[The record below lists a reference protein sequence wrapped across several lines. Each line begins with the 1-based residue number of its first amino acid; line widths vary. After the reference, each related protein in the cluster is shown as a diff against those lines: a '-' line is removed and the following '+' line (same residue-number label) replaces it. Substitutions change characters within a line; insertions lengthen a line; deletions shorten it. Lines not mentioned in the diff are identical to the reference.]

1 MKRKPFKIDFVQLA
15 MTLLLAFVT
24 QSAWAWSGSGTSS
37 DPYMI
42 TSTSDW
48 NTLATNVNGGN
59 NYSGK
64 FFRLTND
71 ISVTTMVGNSETNSF
86 RGTFDGYGYTL
97 NISYDTSSDFTA
109 PFRYIQGATFKNLKV
124 TGTITTTMN
133 LAAGIA
139 GLNTNA
145 VATFEQCVTDV
156 TINSSSNTVAGWDHY
171 DYHGGFLA
179 RSNSANVNITDC
191 VCGGSVNGSS
201 SSLSFCGGFVG
212 VAVSCTVSA
221 TRCLSTTSFTNVN
234 GVNSLCHTASAER
247 SASVFYYVN
256 GNDGACP
263 GTQVT
268 VSDLENSSY
277 ATALQAGRTTT
288 IWVQQ
293 ASIHQPMLNLFAFNR
308 ASDGYYL
315 IGSEQEWC
323 NFASLIE
330 TIPTANARMTAD
342 ISVTTM
348 VGNSES
354 NSFRGTFDGYG
365 HTLTIS
371 YNTTSDYTAPFRYIQ
386 GATFKNLKVTGTI
399 TTTMNLAAG
408 IAGLNTTAVATFDQ
422 CATDVAINSSSS
434 TCVSPWSRYD
444 YHGGLL
450 ARSNNVNVNITDC
463 VCGGSVNGSSSSS
476 SNCASFVG
484 VAKDCT
490 VSATRCLSTT
500 SYTNVYSWNPL
511 CHVAGAIRNASVLY
525 YVNGNDVCDGA
536 TKVTLSDLN
545 NSSYATALQAGRATT
560 IWVQQSS
567 INQPMLNLF
576 AFNKSNDDYYLIGS
590 EQEWRNFSSI
600 LHTIPTANARMTAN
614 ISATTMIGSSDIP
627 FSGTFDGNGY
637 TLTVAYNTSEGMTG
651 PFRYTRGATIMNLH
665 TAGTIITSEKFAGGL
680 IGFAYNANTITNCRS
695 SVYITSSVSG
705 DGTHGG
711 FIGDNEGSETVT
723 TFTGCVFDGKLLGS
737 STNCCGGFV
746 GWCSGQ
752 VRLSLTNCLYAPQQV
767 TISESGSQT
776 FSRASDLSHI
786 FTTNCYY
793 SQPLGG
799 EQGKKRYQIIATKDV
814 TINGLGSA
822 TATYNVSGITAYSHG
837 IKYNELYYAGGG
849 ESVSLNLSHTSHAG
863 YDYRY
868 SVTSGSLTN
877 PTTNNP
883 TLTMPAATVIIQ
895 VSYSASKSI
904 TGYSSDENGW
914 YLISSPMA
922 ETVNPTSVTNMLSN
936 TYDLFRFN
944 QNAEMEWQN
953 YKIHNNDAQ
962 NPFNALVSGQ
972 GYLYAN
978 SEDVTLTFFG
988 TPYNGD
994 GVVDLE
1000 YSDDNTDSRM
1010 WGWNLIGNPF
1020 GTTATID
1027 KDFYRMNDDHT
1038 EIIAATDNNIAP
1050 MEGVLV
1056 HATGSGQNVTF
1067 TTGGSKGG
1075 EKNCDNIIINLEHSN
1090 GTVIDRAIVSF
1101 DEGRTLPK
1109 LQIDEN
1115 NTKIYIPQ
1123 DGEDYAIAFSDKT
1136 GELPLHFVAKEIGR
1150 YTISVETHGRAS
1162 LHVIKL
1168 IDNFENITIDL
1179 NENNNYTFI
1188 GSPADSRDRF
1198 VIVFVET
1205 QNFVSPQDD
1214 IFAYQNGS
1222 DIIVNGEGELQVF
1235 DVMGRIIMQKHVNG
1249 VEMVR
1254 KPSKSGVYIFRL
1266 NGKTQKIVIR

>member
-37 DPYMI
+37 DPYLI

-71 ISVTTMVGNSETNSF
+71 ISVTTMVGNSESNSF
-86 RGTFDGYGYTL
+86 HGTFDGYGYTL

-277 ATALQAGRTTT
+277 ATALQAGRSTT

-434 TCVSPWSRYD
+434 TYVSPWSRYD

-500 SYTNVYSWNPL
+500 RSEE
-511 CHVAGAIRNASVLY
+511 RSV
-525 YVNGNDVCDGA
+525 
-536 TKVTLSDLN
+536 
-545 NSSYATALQAGRATT
+545 
-560 IWVQQSS
+560 
-567 INQPMLNLF
+567 
-576 AFNKSNDDYYLIGS
+576 
-590 EQEWRNFSSI
+590 
-600 LHTIPTANARMTAN
+600 
-614 ISATTMIGSSDIP
+614 
-627 FSGTFDGNGY
+627 
-637 TLTVAYNTSEGMTG
+637 
-651 PFRYTRGATIMNLH
+651 
-665 TAGTIITSEKFAGGL
+665 
-680 IGFAYNANTITNCRS
+680 
-695 SVYITSSVSG
+695 
-705 DGTHGG
+705 
-711 FIGDNEGSETVT
+711 
-723 TFTGCVFDGKLLGS
+723 GKE
-737 STNCCGGFV
+737 C
-746 GWCSGQ
+746 
-752 VRLSLTNCLYAPQQV
+752 
-767 TISESGSQT
+767 
-776 FSRASDLSHI
+776 
-786 FTTNCYY
+786 
-793 SQPLGG
+793 
-799 EQGKKRYQIIATKDV
+799 
-814 TINGLGSA
+814 
-822 TATYNVSGITAYSHG
+822 
-837 IKYNELYYAGGG
+837 
-849 ESVSLNLSHTSHAG
+849 
-863 YDYRY
+863 
-868 SVTSGSLTN
+868 
-877 PTTNNP
+877 
-883 TLTMPAATVIIQ
+883 
-895 VSYSASKSI
+895 
-904 TGYSSDENGW
+904 
-914 YLISSPMA
+914 
-922 ETVNPTSVTNMLSN
+922 
-936 TYDLFRFN
+936 
-944 QNAEMEWQN
+944 
-953 YKIHNNDAQ
+953 
-962 NPFNALVSGQ
+962 
-972 GYLYAN
+972 
-978 SEDVTLTFFG
+978 
-988 TPYNGD
+988 
-994 GVVDLE
+994 
-1000 YSDDNTDSRM
+1000 
-1010 WGWNLIGNPF
+1010 
-1020 GTTATID
+1020 
-1027 KDFYRMNDDHT
+1027 
-1038 EIIAATDNNIAP
+1038 
-1050 MEGVLV
+1050 
-1056 HATGSGQNVTF
+1056 
-1067 TTGGSKGG
+1067 
-1075 EKNCDNIIINLEHSN
+1075 
-1090 GTVIDRAIVSF
+1090 
-1101 DEGRTLPK
+1101 
-1109 LQIDEN
+1109 
-1115 NTKIYIPQ
+1115 
-1123 DGEDYAIAFSDKT
+1123 
-1136 GELPLHFVAKEIGR
+1136 
-1150 YTISVETHGRAS
+1150 
-1162 LHVIKL
+1162 
-1168 IDNFENITIDL
+1168 
-1179 NENNNYTFI
+1179 
-1188 GSPADSRDRF
+1188 
-1198 VIVFVET
+1198 
-1205 QNFVSPQDD
+1205 
-1214 IFAYQNGS
+1214 
-1222 DIIVNGEGELQVF
+1222 
-1235 DVMGRIIMQKHVNG
+1235 
-1249 VEMVR
+1249 
-1254 KPSKSGVYIFRL
+1254 
-1266 NGKTQKIVIR
+1266 